1 MHFTLHFNAFQR
13 VICTKLSHNVMQLIK
28 ENEEKSKLV

>member
-13 VICTKLSHNVMQLIK
+13 VIYTKLSHNLMQVAK
-28 ENEEKSKLV
+28 AVDAK